1 MAKTY
6 FKNLIR
12 DIKKTFSR
20 FISIVII
27 IAVGVAFYAGIRATC
42 PSMQLSNDEF
52 FKYSNFMD
60 FKIISTLGL
69 TEDDLSVISEVP
81 GVSQAEGAF
90 SMDAII
96 ELNEDSLVVNVN
108 SLPLNNGINKI
119 SLTKGRSAIRANEVV
134 LEEVFMEAYDY
145 NIGDEIVLTTGTDEL
160 ITNSLEHS
168 AYKIVGAAQSPLYIS
183 AQRQISPVGNGSVR
197 GFVYLLPEA
206 FKSDIFSEIYIR
218 IDQPLSDSSLANN
231 AEYKELAQII
241 EQRLEDIGDDRNNKR
256 YDEVYKKL
264 ASQLKASQKELES
277 AGADTLN
284 SIAAAKTQLNQA
296 QDELFQAEAQLVEA
310 KISLDA
316 EIAKMAQEIADL
328 RRSLDEGQL
337 QIELAKSEAAQNIS
351 TAFAARLAEM
361 KNILDQQPDNTVYQ
375 IEYNSLK
382 QIYEQKIKG
391 QSFDNIYRSLEQEG
405 KLDMLLPH
413 LDLYALNAQFQA
425 EQFKIDNGRKQ
436 LEQSEDLMQK
446 AQQEARAQIRESEL
460 ELQEARYEIE
470 ESKRRLREQ
479 EANANYSINKNQE
492 EIQKN
497 MSKLDDIEEPDWYVL
512 GRSANVG
519 YESYRQDSERIGNI
533 GKVFP
538 LIFFLVAALVSLTT
552 MTRLVQEN
560 RTEIGT
566 FKALGYSSF
575 AIVSH
580 YIIYSLTATLIGS
593 LIGASIAFRLF
604 PTLIMSAYSSFY
616 IIPVKISPFN
626 TSMALQ
632 ASLLAF
638 LFTVTAAT
646 VSTMDELR
654 ESPASLMRPKAP
666 KLGKKILLERATL
679 IWKRLKFTS
688 KVTMR
693 NIFRYKQRSILTIV
707 GIAACTGLIIT
718 GFGVIEGTLG
728 ASKLQFEEIYYYDM
742 IVELDEDLTS
752 TEVRN
757 IKSEIQASENVKSVL
772 FSYRE
777 NGTVESVNSEEH
789 DLYLVVPEN
798 LDEFKK
804 YVKLSKDNQE
814 LIVSKDGCVITEKL
828 AKLLDLEIGS
838 TIEIKVDDEM
848 MGLKVAGITEHYF
861 SHFIYMSPEY
871 YEKVMGEAVK
881 FNSFYGT
888 MLDPSISMQ
897 NITSK
902 ELYDIAYVSSASYKS
917 NIHVDYSKSI
927 DSINQVVVILIIS
940 AGVLT
945 FVVIYNLTNININ
958 ERKSY
963 SGR

>member
-1 MAKTY
+1 
-6 FKNLIR
+6 
-12 DIKKTFSR
+12 
-20 FISIVII
+20 
-27 IAVGVAFYAGIRATC
+27 
-42 PSMQLSNDEF
+42 
-52 FKYSNFMD
+52 
-60 FKIISTLGL
+60 
-69 TEDDLSVISEVP
+69 
-81 GVSQAEGAF
+81 
-90 SMDAII
+90 
-96 ELNEDSLVVNVN
+96 
-108 SLPLNNGINKI
+108 
-119 SLTKGRSAIRANEVV
+119 
-134 LEEVFMEAYDY
+134 
-145 NIGDEIVLTTGTDEL
+145 
-160 ITNSLEHS
+160 
-168 AYKIVGAAQSPLYIS
+168 
-183 AQRQISPVGNGSVR
+183 
-197 GFVYLLPEA
+197 
-206 FKSDIFSEIYIR
+206 
-218 IDQPLSDSSLANN
+218 
-231 AEYKELAQII
+231 
-241 EQRLEDIGDDRNNKR
+241 
-256 YDEVYKKL
+256 
-264 ASQLKASQKELES
+264 
-277 AGADTLN
+277 
-284 SIAAAKTQLNQA
+284 
-296 QDELFQAEAQLVEA
+296 
-310 KISLDA
+310 
-316 EIAKMAQEIADL
+316 
-328 RRSLDEGQL
+328 
-337 QIELAKSEAAQNIS
+337 
-351 TAFAARLAEM
+351 
-361 KNILDQQPDNTVYQ
+361 
-375 IEYNSLK
+375 
-382 QIYEQKIKG
+382 
-391 QSFDNIYRSLEQEG
+391 
-405 KLDMLLPH
+405 
-413 LDLYALNAQFQA
+413 
-425 EQFKIDNGRKQ
+425 
-436 LEQSEDLMQK
+436 
-446 AQQEARAQIRESEL
+446 
-460 ELQEARYEIE
+460 
-470 ESKRRLREQ
+470 
-479 EANANYSINKNQE
+479 
-492 EIQKN
+492 
-497 MSKLDDIEEPDWYVL
+497 L

-728 ASKLQFEEIYYYDM
+728 ASKVQFEEIYYYDM

-945 FVVIYNLTNININ
+945 FVVIYNLTI
-958 ERKSY
+958 
-963 SGR
+963 

>member
-337 QIELAKSEAAQNIS
+337 QIELAKSEAAQNTS

-391 QSFDNIYRSLEQEG
+391 QSF
-405 KLDMLLPH
+405 
-413 LDLYALNAQFQA
+413 
-425 EQFKIDNGRKQ
+425 
-436 LEQSEDLMQK
+436 
-446 AQQEARAQIRESEL
+446 ESSS
-460 ELQEARYEIE
+460 AV
-470 ESKRRLREQ
+470 
-479 EANANYSINKNQE
+479 YSINSLTPFPVAAE
-492 EIQKN
+492 
-497 MSKLDDIEEPDWYVL
+497 
-512 GRSANVG
+512 
-519 YESYRQDSERIGNI
+519 IGNTLYPA
-533 GKVFP
+533 FST
-538 LIFFLVAALVSLTT
+538 FSL
-552 MTRLVQEN
+552 
-560 RTEIGT
+560 
-566 FKALGYSSF
+566 KAIKF
-575 AIVSH
+575 
-580 YIIYSLTATLIGS
+580 
-593 LIGASIAFRLF
+593 
-604 PTLIMSAYSSFY
+604 
-616 IIPVKISPFN
+616 
-626 TSMALQ
+626 
-632 ASLLAF
+632 SLLSGKSI
-638 LFTVTAAT
+638 LFAAT
-646 VSTMDELR
+646 
-654 ESPASLMRPKAP
+654 
-666 KLGKKILLERATL
+666 I
-679 IWKRLKFTS
+679 
-688 KVTMR
+688 
-693 NIFRYKQRSILTIV
+693 
-707 GIAACTGLIIT
+707 
-718 GFGVIEGTLG
+718 
-728 ASKLQFEEIYYYDM
+728 
-742 IVELDEDLTS
+742 
-752 TEVRN
+752 
-757 IKSEIQASENVKSVL
+757 
-772 FSYRE
+772 
-777 NGTVESVNSEEH
+777 
-789 DLYLVVPEN
+789 
-798 LDEFKK
+798 
-804 YVKLSKDNQE
+804 
-814 LIVSKDGCVITEKL
+814 
-828 AKLLDLEIGS
+828 
-838 TIEIKVDDEM
+838 
-848 MGLKVAGITEHYF
+848 
-861 SHFIYMSPEY
+861 
-871 YEKVMGEAVK
+871 
-881 FNSFYGT
+881 
-888 MLDPSISMQ
+888 
-897 NITSK
+897 
-902 ELYDIAYVSSASYKS
+902 
-917 NIHVDYSKSI
+917 
-927 DSINQVVVILIIS
+927 
-940 AGVLT
+940 
-945 FVVIYNLTNININ
+945 
-958 ERKSY
+958 
-963 SGR
+963 